1 MNILLPT
8 DFSQNS
14 WNAILYA
21 IEFYKSV
28 KCNFYILNVCIM
40 DNFMA
45 GDSST
50 ATTPE
55 QIDDLYIKPSK
66 QRLTNL
72 LKKIN
77 TIDNPNDN
85 HLFYTITEYGFFLE
99 SIRKHVVEQKIDILV
114 MGTRGASGL
123 KKYIV
128 GSNTGDVITKV
139 KCTTLVVP
147 ECAKY
152 NEIKEVAFPS
162 DFNLAYDLK
171 TLEPLTNILKVS
183 KANLSIVHIQRKE
196 TGLNTEQL
204 TNLDIFKTYFEEYK
218 PSFQNLECKKVED
231 AIQSFVEHKAIDMIA
246 MVAKNL
252 NYFQSILFHSRVEKI
267 SYHTDIPFLVLHE

>member
-8 DFSQNS
+8 DFSPNS

-28 KCNFYILNVCIM
+28 ECNFYILNVCII
-40 DNFMA
+40 DSFMA
-45 GDSST
+45 GDGGE
-50 ATTPE
+50 ATTAD

-66 QRLTNL
+66 QRLATL
-72 LKKIN
+72 LSKIN
-77 TIDNPNDN
+77 DTDNVNEN
-85 HLFYTITEYGFFLE
+85 HHFYTITEYGFFLE

-114 MGTRGASGL
+114 MGTKGASGL

-139 KCTTLVVP
+139 KCTTMVVP

-152 NEIKEVAFPS
+152 NDIKEIAFPS

-171 TLEPLTNILKVS
+171 TLKPLTSILKTY
-183 KANLSIVHIQRKE
+183 KANLNIVHIQRRE
-196 TGLNTEQL
+196 AELNTEQL
-204 TNLDIFKTYFEEYK
+204 TNLDIFKTYFEDYK

-231 AIQSFVEHKAIDMIA
+231 AIQSFVEYKAIDMIA

>member
-21 IEFYKSV
+21 IDFYKSV
-28 KCNFYILNVCIM
+28 KCNFYILNVCIT
-40 DNFMA
+40 DSFIG
-45 GDSST
+45 GDSN
-50 ATTPE
+50 TTPTAE
-55 QIDDLYIKPSK
+55 QINDLYTQPSK
-66 QRLTNL
+66 QRLASL
-72 LKKIN
+72 LKRIHEVDKA
-77 TIDNPNDN
+77 NDN
-85 HLFYTITEYGFFLE
+85 HHFYTLTEYGFFLE
-99 SIRKHVVEQKIDILV
+99 SIRKHVIEKKINTLV
-114 MGTRGASGL
+114 MGTKGASGL

-171 TLEPLTNILKVS
+171 TLEPLTNVLKAS
-183 KANLSIVHIQRKE
+183 KANLSIVHIQRREAK
-196 TGLNTEQL
+196 LNAEQL
-204 TNLDIFKTYFEEYK
+204 TNLDIISTYFEEYK

-231 AIQSFVEHKAIDMIA
+231 AIQSFVEQKSIDMIA

-267 SYHTDIPFLVLHE
+267 SYHTDIPFLVIHE